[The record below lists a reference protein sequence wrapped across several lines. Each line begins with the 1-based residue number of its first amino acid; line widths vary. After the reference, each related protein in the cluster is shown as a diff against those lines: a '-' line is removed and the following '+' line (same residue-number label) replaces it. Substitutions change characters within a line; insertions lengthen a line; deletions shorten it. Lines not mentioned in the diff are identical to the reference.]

1 MDTSSKIGID
11 SKRTTAASVAIVG
24 VVVYLALVHLK
35 PILMPL
41 AVAVLLFFLIKPPEQ
56 YIYAKV
62 GNRGVSYGT
71 VILAFIITMY
81 IISIFLYEQL
91 SLFVERVPEITS
103 ELDKKRA
110 SAADLDLYGFETIFS
125 DSSWVEVLASPSN
138 IETFVLAILGSLGS
152 FVGTMVTVLIFLLF
166 IVLEEHTLAKRFNT
180 AFPQSTGRA
189 RNIVRDSTESISA
202 YVVSKVTCSG
212 GQALVMTLIISP
224 VGFDIPGWFLFG
236 VLCFLLD
243 FIPILG
249 ALFATVPPVLIGF
262 IMLEPLSA
270 VFMLALLIGNQQMF
284 GSLVEPNLSGAK
296 IGISPLVL
304 LLTVMI
310 FSQVWGIAGAIIGA
324 PMIIIARLILD
335 ENARTRP
342 VAIMMANDVEEECRR
357 TSHRRLTFCESRGP
371 ACRARPRGS
380 SRSSLDERESCE
392 PRPREPHPSQGRA
405 STPPP
410 VR

>member
-1 MDTSSKIGID
+1 MEASSKVGLD

-41 AVAVLLFFLIKPPEQ
+41 AIAVLLFFLIKPPEQ
-56 YIYAKV
+56 FIYAKV

-81 IISIFLYEQL
+81 IVSIFLYEQL
-91 SLFVERVPEITS
+91 SLFVDEVPQITS
-103 ELDKKRA
+103 KLEEKRA
-110 SAADLDLYGFETIFS
+110 SAAEYELYGFETIFS
-125 DSSWVEVLASPSN
+125 DSSWVEVLASPTN
-138 IETFVLAILGSLGS
+138 IETFVLAILGSLGA

-166 IVLEEHTLAKRFNT
+166 IVLEEHTIAKRFNA
-180 AFPQSTGRA
+180 AFPHSTGRA

-224 VGFDIPGWFLFG
+224 IGFDIPGWFLFG

-249 ALFATVPPVLIGF
+249 ALFATIPPVLIGF
-262 IMLEPLSA
+262 IMLEPLTA
-270 VFMLALLIGNQQMF
+270 LLMLGLLIGNQQMF

-335 ENARTRP
+335 ENERTRP
-342 VAIMMANDVEEECRR
+342 VAVMMANDVEEE
-357 TSHRRLTFCESRGP
+357 
-371 ACRARPRGS
+371 
-380 SRSSLDERESCE
+380 
-392 PRPREPHPSQGRA
+392 
-405 STPPP
+405 
-410 VR
+410 

>member
-1 MDTSSKIGID
+1 MEASSKVGLD

-41 AVAVLLFFLIKPPEQ
+41 AIAVLLFFLIKPPEQ
-56 YIYAKV
+56 FIYAKV

-81 IISIFLYEQL
+81 IVSIFLYEQL
-91 SLFVERVPEITS
+91 SLFVDEVPQITS
-103 ELDKKRA
+103 KLEEKRA
-110 SAADLDLYGFETIFS
+110 SAAEYDLYGFETIFS
-125 DSSWVEVLASPSN
+125 DSSWVEVLASPTN
-138 IETFVLAILGSLGS
+138 IETFVLAILGSLGA

-166 IVLEEHTLAKRFNT
+166 IVLEEHTIAKRFNA
-180 AFPQSTGRA
+180 AFPHSTGRA

-224 VGFDIPGWFLFG
+224 IGFDIPGWFLFG

-249 ALFATVPPVLIGF
+249 ALFATIPPVLIGF
-262 IMLEPLSA
+262 IMLEPLTA
-270 VFMLALLIGNQQMF
+270 LLMLGLLIGNQQMF

-335 ENARTRP
+335 ENERTRP
-342 VAIMMANDVEEECRR
+342 VAVMMANDVEEE
-357 TSHRRLTFCESRGP
+357 
-371 ACRARPRGS
+371 
-380 SRSSLDERESCE
+380 
-392 PRPREPHPSQGRA
+392 
-405 STPPP
+405 
-410 VR
+410 

>member
-1 MDTSSKIGID
+1 MDGNAKIGID

-41 AVAVLLFFLIKPPEQ
+41 AMAVLLYFLIKPPEQ

-62 GNRGVSYGT
+62 GNRFVSYGT
-71 VILAFIITMY
+71 VILAFILTMY
-81 IISIFLYEQL
+81 FLSIFLYEQL
-91 SLFVERVPEITS
+91 SLFVDEVPEITAAL
-103 ELDKKRA
+103 EEKRA
-110 SAADLDLYGFETIFS
+110 KYAASDLYGLEIIFS
-125 DSSWVEVLASPSN
+125 DSTWVEVLASPSN
-138 IETFVLAILGSLGS
+138 IETFVLAILGSLGT

-166 IVLEEHTLAKRFNT
+166 IVLEEHTLAKRFRA
-180 AFPQSTGRA
+180 AFPHSTGRA
-189 RNIVRDSTESISA
+189 SNIVRDSTESISA

-212 GQALVMTLIISP
+212 GQAAVMTLILSP
-224 VGFDIPGWFLFG
+224 YGFDIPGWFLFG

-262 IMLEPLSA
+262 IMLEPMTA
-270 VFMLALLIGNQQMF
+270 VFMLVMLIGNQQVF

-304 LLTVMI
+304 LLTVML

-324 PMIIIARLILD
+324 PMIIMIRLILD
-335 ENARTRP
+335 ENERTRP
-342 VAIMMANDVEEECRR
+342 VAVMMANDVEEE
-357 TSHRRLTFCESRGP
+357 
-371 ACRARPRGS
+371 
-380 SRSSLDERESCE
+380 
-392 PRPREPHPSQGRA
+392 
-405 STPPP
+405 
-410 VR
+410 

>member
-1 MDTSSKIGID
+1 MDVNAKIGID

-41 AVAVLLFFLIKPPEQ
+41 AMAVLLYFLIKPPEQ

-62 GNRGVSYGT
+62 GNRFVSYGT

-81 IISIFLYEQL
+81 FLSIFLYEQL
-91 SLFVERVPEITS
+91 SLFVEDVPEITAAL
-103 ELDKKRA
+103 EEKRA
-110 SAADLDLYGFETIFS
+110 KYAASDLYGLEIIFS
-125 DSSWVEVLASPSN
+125 DSTWVEVLASPSN
-138 IETFVLAILGSLGS
+138 IETFVLAILGSLGA

-166 IVLEEHTLAKRFNT
+166 IVLEEHTIAKRFRA
-180 AFPQSTGRA
+180 AFPASTGRA
-189 RNIVRDSTESISA
+189 GNIVRDSTESISA

-212 GQALVMTLIISP
+212 GQAIVMTLILSP
-224 VGFDIPGWFLFG
+224 IGFNIPGWFLFG

-249 ALFATVPPVLIGF
+249 ALFATIPPVLIGF
-262 IMLEPLSA
+262 IMLEPLTA
-270 VFMLALLIGNQQMF
+270 VFMLAMLIGNQQVF

-304 LLTVMI
+304 LLTVML

-324 PMIIIARLILD
+324 PMIIMIRLILD
-335 ENARTRP
+335 ENERTRP
-342 VAIMMANDVEEECRR
+342 VAVMMANDVEEE
-357 TSHRRLTFCESRGP
+357 
-371 ACRARPRGS
+371 
-380 SRSSLDERESCE
+380 
-392 PRPREPHPSQGRA
+392 
-405 STPPP
+405 
-410 VR
+410 

>member
-71 VILAFIITMY
+71 VIFAFIITMY

-335 ENARTRP
+335 ENERTRP
-342 VAIMMANDVEEECRR
+342 VAIMMANDVEEE
-357 TSHRRLTFCESRGP
+357 
-371 ACRARPRGS
+371 
-380 SRSSLDERESCE
+380 
-392 PRPREPHPSQGRA
+392 
-405 STPPP
+405 
-410 VR
+410 

>member
-1 MDTSSKIGID
+1 MEALSKVGLD
-11 SKRTTAASVAIVG
+11 SKRTTAASVAVVG

-41 AVAVLLFFLIKPPEQ
+41 AIAVLLYFLIKPPER
-56 YIYAKV
+56 YIFGKV
-62 GNRGVSYGT
+62 NHRGVSYGT

-81 IISIFLYEQL
+81 IVSIFLYEQL
-91 SLFVERVPEITS
+91 SLFVEEVPEITS
-103 ELDKKRA
+103 KLEEKRA
-110 SAADLDLYGFETIFS
+110 SAAEYDLYGFETIFS

-138 IETFVLAILGSLGS
+138 IETFVLAILGSLGA

-166 IVLEEHTLAKRFNT
+166 IVLEEHTIAKRFNA
-180 AFPQSTGRA
+180 AFPHSTGRA

-212 GQALVMTLIISP
+212 GQALVMTVIISP
-224 VGFDIPGWFLFG
+224 IGFNIPGWFLFG

-249 ALFATVPPVLIGF
+249 ALFATIPPVLIGF
-262 IMLEPLSA
+262 IMLEPLTA
-270 VFMLALLIGNQQMF
+270 VLMLALLIGNQQMF

-304 LLTVMI
+304 LLTVML

-324 PMIIIARLILD
+324 PMIIIARLVLD
-335 ENARTRP
+335 ENERTRP
-342 VAIMMANDVEEECRR
+342 VAVMMANDVEEE
-357 TSHRRLTFCESRGP
+357 
-371 ACRARPRGS
+371 
-380 SRSSLDERESCE
+380 
-392 PRPREPHPSQGRA
+392 
-405 STPPP
+405 
-410 VR
+410 

>member
-1 MDTSSKIGID
+1 MEASSKVGLD

-41 AVAVLLFFLIKPPEQ
+41 AIAVLLFFLIKPPEQ
-56 YIYAKV
+56 YIYGKV
-62 GNRGVSYGT
+62 NHRGVSYGT

-81 IISIFLYEQL
+81 VVSVFLYEQL
-91 SLFVERVPEITS
+91 SLFVDEVPEITS
-103 ELDKKRA
+103 KLEEKRA
-110 SAADLDLYGFETIFS
+110 SAAEYDLYGFETIFS

-138 IETFVLAILGSLGS
+138 IETFVLAILGSLGA

-166 IVLEEHTLAKRFNT
+166 IVLEEHTIAKRFNA

-212 GQALVMTLIISP
+212 GQALVMTVIISP
-224 VGFDIPGWFLFG
+224 IGFDIPGWFLFG
-236 VLCFLLD
+236 VLCLLLD

-249 ALFATVPPVLIGF
+249 ALFATIPPVLIGF
-262 IMLEPLSA
+262 IMLEPLTA
-270 VFMLALLIGNQQMF
+270 LLMLGLLIGNQQMF

-304 LLTVMI
+304 LLTVML

-324 PMIIIARLILD
+324 PMIIIARLVLD
-335 ENARTRP
+335 ENERTRP
-342 VAIMMANDVEEECRR
+342 VAV
-357 TSHRRLTFCESRGP
+357 L
-371 ACRARPRGS
+371 
-380 SRSSLDERESCE
+380 SLI
-392 PRPREPHPSQGRA
+392 HI
-405 STPPP
+405 
-410 VR
+410 

>member
-1 MDTSSKIGID
+1 MEASSKVGLD

-41 AVAVLLFFLIKPPEQ
+41 AIAVLLFFLIKPPEQ
-56 YIYAKV
+56 YIYGKV
-62 GNRGVSYGT
+62 NHRGVSYGT

-81 IISIFLYEQL
+81 VVSVFLYEQL
-91 SLFVERVPEITS
+91 SLFVDEVPEITS
-103 ELDKKRA
+103 KLEEKRA
-110 SAADLDLYGFETIFS
+110 SAAEYDLYGFETIFS

-138 IETFVLAILGSLGS
+138 IETFVLAILGSLGA

-166 IVLEEHTLAKRFNT
+166 IVLEEHTIAKRFNA

-212 GQALVMTLIISP
+212 GQALVMTVIISP
-224 VGFDIPGWFLFG
+224 IGFDIPGWFLFG

-249 ALFATVPPVLIGF
+249 ALFATIPPVLIGF
-262 IMLEPLSA
+262 IMLEPLTA
-270 VFMLALLIGNQQMF
+270 LLMLGLLIGNQQMF

-304 LLTVMI
+304 LLTVML

-324 PMIIIARLILD
+324 PMIIIARLVLD
-335 ENARTRP
+335 ENERTRP
-342 VAIMMANDVEEECRR
+342 VAVMMANDVEEE
-357 TSHRRLTFCESRGP
+357 
-371 ACRARPRGS
+371 
-380 SRSSLDERESCE
+380 
-392 PRPREPHPSQGRA
+392 
-405 STPPP
+405 
-410 VR
+410 

>member
-1 MDTSSKIGID
+1 MDMSSKVGID

-24 VVVYLALVHLK
+24 VVVYLGLVYLK

-41 AVAVLLFFLIKPPEQ
+41 AIAVLLFFLIKPPEQ

-62 GNRGVSYGT
+62 GHRGVSYGT
-71 VILAFIITMY
+71 VILTFIVSMY
-81 IISIFLYEQL
+81 VISIFLYEQL
-91 SLFVERVPEITS
+91 TAFVDEVPTIT
-103 ELDKKRA
+103 EKLEEKRQHYA
-110 SAADLDLYGFETIFS
+110 SSDFYGLEVIFS
-125 DSSWVEVLASPSN
+125 DSSWIEVLASPSN
-138 IETFVLAILGSLGS
+138 IETFVLAILGSLGA

-166 IVLEEHTLAKRFNT
+166 IVLEEHTIAKRFRQ

-189 RNIVRDSTESISA
+189 RSIVKDSTESISA

-212 GQALVMTLIISP
+212 GQAIVMTLIISP

-249 ALFATVPPVLIGF
+249 ALFATIPPVLIGF
-262 IMLEPLSA
+262 IMLDPLMA
-270 VFMLALLIGNQQMF
+270 LLMLALLIGNQQMF

-304 LLTVMI
+304 LLTVML

-324 PMIIIARLILD
+324 PMIIMIRLILD
-335 ENARTRP
+335 ENERTRP
-342 VAIMMANDVEEECRR
+342 VAIMMANDVEEE
-357 TSHRRLTFCESRGP
+357 
-371 ACRARPRGS
+371 
-380 SRSSLDERESCE
+380 
-392 PRPREPHPSQGRA
+392 
-405 STPPP
+405 
-410 VR
+410 

>member
-1 MDTSSKIGID
+1 MEASSKVGLD

-24 VVVYLALVHLK
+24 VVIYLALVHLK

-41 AVAVLLFFLIKPPEQ
+41 AIAVLLFFLIKPPEQ

-62 GNRGVSYGT
+62 NHRGVSYGT

-81 IISIFLYEQL
+81 VVSVFLYEQL
-91 SLFVERVPEITS
+91 SLFVDEVPEITS
-103 ELDKKRA
+103 KLEEKRA
-110 SAADLDLYGFETIFS
+110 SAAEYDLYGFETIFS

-138 IETFVLAILGSLGS
+138 IETFVLAILGSLGA

-166 IVLEEHTLAKRFNT
+166 IVLEEHTIAKRFNA

-212 GQALVMTLIISP
+212 GQALVMTVIISP
-224 VGFDIPGWFLFG
+224 IGFDIPGWFLFG

-249 ALFATVPPVLIGF
+249 ALFATIPPVLIGF
-262 IMLEPLSA
+262 IMLEPLTA
-270 VFMLALLIGNQQMF
+270 LLMLGLLIGNQQMF

-304 LLTVMI
+304 LLTVML

-324 PMIIIARLILD
+324 PMIIIARLVLD
-335 ENARTRP
+335 ENERTRP
-342 VAIMMANDVEEECRR
+342 VAVMMANDVEEE
-357 TSHRRLTFCESRGP
+357 
-371 ACRARPRGS
+371 
-380 SRSSLDERESCE
+380 
-392 PRPREPHPSQGRA
+392 
-405 STPPP
+405 
-410 VR
+410 